1 MPVVPEI
8 DWRTPIKLIDRPGL
22 PEQYHLFDAES
33 TMAIRA
39 ALAARRPLLVRG
51 EPGVGKTQLA
61 AAAANVLKRPLVPK
75 VVNSRTESRDL
86 LWEFDAIMR
95 LADAQVAAAFLSEKD
110 GPGMPVEGKP
120 QGFAGEELRTR
131 LAVGNYV
138 RPGPLWWAFD
148 WDDARQQA
156 ERTQTPI
163 PIFDLSADPRNG
175 CVVLID
181 EIDKA
186 DSDVPNGLLEALGS
200 GRFTPLGQ
208 SRPVEVREGS
218 EPPLVVITTNEERV
232 LPNAF
237 VRRCLVLELKL
248 PRDDPGLIEHLVA
261 RAAVHFPRRAEG
273 SKNLFRKAAELLV
286 ADRRTARERNV
297 SPLPGQAEYLD
308 LLRAVFHLEPDSAA
322 GQETILESVSRYAV
336 RKYEQVGS

>member
-1 MPVVPEI
+1 L
-8 DWRTPIKLIDRPGL
+8 LIDRPGV
-22 PEQYHLFDAES
+22 PEQYHLFDEES
-33 TMAIRA
+33 KLAIRA

-61 AAAANVLKRPLVPK
+61 AAAAKVLLRPLLTK
-75 VVNSRTESRDL
+75 VVDSRTESRDL

-95 LADAQVAAAFLSEKD
+95 LADAQIAGALS
-110 GPGMPVEGKP
+110 
-120 QGFAGEELRTR
+120 AGTDHQKEESRR
-131 LAVGNYV
+131 LLATGNYV

-148 WDDARQQA
+148 WEDALRQA
-156 ERTQTPI
+156 KRSNSPI
-163 PIFDLSADPRNG
+163 PLFDPSADPANG

-208 SRPVEVREGS
+208 TEPVMVRDVA
-218 EPPLVVITTNEERV
+218 PPLVVITTNEERV

-248 PRDDPGLIEHLVA
+248 PGDNEPLIAHLVRMA
-261 RAAVHFPRRAEG
+261 EAHFAKRIQSSNTLFIEAA
-273 SKNLFRKAAELLV
+273 KLLV
-286 ADRRTARERNV
+286 ADRRTAIEGNL

-308 LLRAVFHLEPDSAA
+308 LLRAVFDLEKDSVEAQ
-322 GQETILESVSRYAV
+322 GKILESVAQYAV
-336 RKYEQVGS
+336 RKHGQAAP